1 MSKKMSET
9 AARLLDAQVAYTLE
23 QMKGKALR
31 AHVESNV
38 DYLLEV
44 GSKLR
49 LSDLVSEEMIRA
61 TALKYASDME
71 PGPGLAEMV
80 AEIAR
85 KLHGHP
91 GHDQCT
97 LRDLVDDRMFDE
109 VVDKVIEMKSVRER
123 IVHDLVGNPLYSELI
138 ADVLYHGIRNYMT
151 DNPLTKRLPGA
162 QSMMKLGKS
171 VIDKATPN
179 IEEAI
184 RRYIQ
189 KNINASLKESER
201 FLVKTLDDKRIDAV
215 AHDVWRQVREEPIS
229 RFQDYVSEEDLE
241 DFFVIGFEY
250 WRRLRSTDYYRS
262 MVDAGVDFFFNK
274 YGKTPITD
282 IIADVGVSRDM
293 IVEDAMHYLPH
304 VLKVV
309 QKKGLLED
317 WVRQNLEGFYLSDAV
332 AEILADN

>member
-1 MSKKMSET
+1 MPKKMSET
-9 AARLLDAQVAYTLE
+9 ASKLLEAQVAYTLD
-23 QMKGKALR
+23 QLQGKALR
-31 AHVESNV
+31 GHVESNV
-38 DYLLEV
+38 DFLLEA

-49 LSDLVSEEMIRA
+49 LADLVSEEMIRA

-85 KLHGHP
+85 QLHGHP

-109 VVDKVIEMKSVRER
+109 VLGKVIEMKSVREQ

-171 VIDKATPN
+171 MMDKATPN
-179 IEEAI
+179 IEDAI

-189 KNINASLKESER
+189 KNINSSLRESER
-201 FLVKTLDDKRIDAV
+201 FLIESLDDRRIDGV
-215 AHDVWRQVREEPIS
+215 ARDVWAQVREEPIS
-229 RFQDYVSEEDLE
+229 RFQDYVGEDDLE

-250 WRRLRSTDYYRS
+250 WRRLRTTDYYRS
-262 MVDAGVDFFFNK
+262 LVDAGVDFFFNK
-274 YGKTPITD
+274 YGKTPVTD

-304 VLKVV
+304 ILKVLK
-309 QKKGLLED
+309 KKGVLED
-317 WVRQNLEGFYLSDAV
+317 WGRQTLEGFYLSDAV
-332 AEILADN
+332 AEILADA